1 LQNSADSICL
11 TRRSVILFPILED
24 ITLLTGKEVISS
36 PISWVSK
43 SIILHTITE
52 NVCAVDSNND
62 LIRFSRNSDEN
73 RWTFSNISSQTDV
86 KIIGNLTNWNDLGIF
101 HDKSDHSIAG
111 RDPAGNL
118 IVFRP
123 GSFGWQTENISVYTG
138 KKIMTSPVSWIVT
151 ELGNVVAENL
161 AALGN
166 FGELLVFSHMQSD
179 DWKVVDLTAKTG
191 KTIIGG
197 VSGWLMAG
205 GDRLSQRIAGISP
218 EGSLLVFFRFSTQ
231 DWSVFNLSSM
241 AGGGKITNS
250 RPIRWIHRLR
260 EHIAVCAQNQRL
272 LIFTDNTPNWSLL
285 DVTEVTGLK
294 ISEVLTVYEPGDNI
308 IVLVARGTDGSILQ
322 FWLNDFPNGPVF
334 TNWQVFNYS
343 QAAGVPVPWISQPT
357 TWLIK
362 ETSPNKEQL
371 AAVTAQKHLVMA
383 WDYGGVRYV
392 TDSLSR
398 RTFQAMKNQVG
409 RRNLLAI
416 LWDPHRPDHI
426 APLPSTI
433 DNVLFGSTNSVRDYF
448 LEISGGK
455 FTIER
460 AGLLGWFSASKPWQ
474 YYWGPSDP
482 ADADGDGWIEP
493 HHSKYAEAI
502 RFADPQ
508 INYQLFD
515 WNPFDGNLRPD
526 ELAVLIII
534 PQNSAHGFNRSAL
547 SRQHPNAEPLV
558 VDGVTFGTIA
568 EWYAGSPPV
577 PAVAAHELAHLLLG
591 HGDMYFKFTNP
602 DGTELHVNNFYRA
615 GDCSLMDNGHRFT
628 HIDPFAKLKYG
639 WLKPQL
645 ITRSGRYSLPS
656 IETKKFI
663 WILINRHSADEY
675 FIVEN
680 RWPGTSYDR
689 NMLDHGGL
697 AIWHIMES
705 PAVFGTV
712 SAPPEIPSE
721 LWSRVSMGDGT
732 RRAIRL
738 LRPIIAPP
746 LDDSIALRDGA
757 DPTTGFD
764 VLSID
769 PNPRHSTL
777 KWANGTPSGFA
788 IKNISPAGEIMTA
801 DIVVPW

>member
-1 LQNSADSICL
+1 M
-11 TRRSVILFPILED
+11 FPIDED

-43 SIILHTITE
+43 QIFFLTTTE

-62 LIRFSRNSDEN
+62 LICFSRNSDDN
-73 RWTFSNISSQTDV
+73 RWSVSNISSQTGV
-86 KIIGNLTNWNDLGIF
+86 KIVGNLTNWQDLGIF
-101 HDKSDHSIAG
+101 DDQSDHSIAG
-111 RDPAGNL
+111 RDPTGNL
-118 IVFRP
+118 IVFRR
-123 GSFGWQTENISVYTG
+123 GSFGWQTENISASTG

-161 AALGN
+161 AAIGN
-166 FGELLVFSHMQSD
+166 SGELLIFSHVENEE
-179 DWKVVDLTAKTG
+179 WKVVDLTAKTG
-191 KTIIGG
+191 KSVIGD
-197 VSGWLMAG
+197 VSGWVIFG
-205 GDRLSQRIAGISP
+205 GDRFSQRIAGIS
-218 EGSLLVFFRFSTQ
+218 EDGSLLVFFRFSTQ
-231 DWSVFNLSSM
+231 DWSFLNLTSM
-241 AGGGKITNS
+241 VGGGPIS
-250 RPIRWIHRLR
+250 GPRAIRWNHHFKD
-260 EHIAVCAQNQRL
+260 HIAVSGPNQRL
-272 LIFTDNTPNWSLL
+272 LIYTDRGTNWSLV
-285 DVTEVTGLK
+285 DVTEITRLK
-294 ISEVLTVYEPGDNI
+294 VAEVLSVYEPGDNI
-308 IVLVARGTDGSILQ
+308 IVLIARGIDGSILQ
-322 FWLNDFPNGPVF
+322 FWLNDFPTGPIF

-343 QAAGVPVPWISQPT
+343 QAAGVQWTSRPT
-357 TWLIK
+357 NWLIK
-362 ETSPNKEQL
+362 GTAPYREHI
-371 AAVTAQKHLVMA
+371 AALTAQKHLVMA
-383 WDYGGVRYV
+383 WDFGGIRRV
-392 TDSLSR
+392 TDGLSR
-398 RTFQAMKNQVG
+398 RPFQAMKTQVG
-409 RRNLLAI
+409 RRNLVAI

-426 APLPSTI
+426 APLPATI
-433 DNVLFGSTNSVRDYF
+433 DNFLFGPTNSVKHYF

-460 AGLLGWFSASKPWQ
+460 AGLLGWFSASKPWE
-474 YYWGPSDP
+474 YYWGPVDP
-482 ADADGDGWIEP
+482 TDADGDGWIEP

-508 INYQLFD
+508 FHYHLFD
-515 WNPFDGNLRPD
+515 RNPFDGNLRPD

-534 PQNSAHGFNRSAL
+534 PQNAAHGFNRGAI

-568 EWYAGSPPV
+568 EWYAGSPPI

-602 DGTELHVNNFYRA
+602 DGTEIHVNNFYRA

-639 WLKPQL
+639 WLKPQI

-656 IETKKFI
+656 IETERFV
-663 WILINRHSADEY
+663 WILMNPRHSGEEY

-689 NMLDHGGL
+689 NMLDRGGL
-697 AIWHIMES
+697 AIWHIMEN

-712 SAPPEIPSE
+712 SAPPEIPPE
-721 LWSRVSMGDGT
+721 LWSNVSAGDGT

-738 LRPIIAPP
+738 LRPIIVPP

-801 DIVVPW
+801 DVLVPW